1 MRKIF
6 VTLAALS
13 VSLMFLFGAEATPLQ
28 QRLRAHVDTLC
39 SEELAGR
46 KAGSREG
53 RRAGDYVAEIFGEVG
68 LVAWKGAE
76 LQHPFEVP
84 FPKREFCNI
93 VGCIEGSA
101 KDSYIVVGA
110 HYDHLGTNRKGKVF
124 WGADDN
130 ASGVA
135 VLLEVARELTRSEY
149 KPSHTIVFAA
159 FDAEELGLFGSRDLA
174 ELFPEG
180 GVKAMINMDMVGR
193 LDEGSLDIEG
203 TGTLAGS
210 REVVLSLGNKYGIKS
225 APKEFES
232 KLLLGTD
239 TDAFA
244 KSGCATLS
252 LTTGLHK
259 DYHKPSD
266 TAEKIDFEGL
276 ERITLFAGELVR
288 SIDSNREIVP
298 TGKVAR
304 KHRTGVNTLSAG
316 VSFAFGSNRYH
327 FSDGGY
333 EGVDAGAWN
342 IGGTLQYTFK
352 YIGIRTGVGY
362 ERLKAMVPSRKD
374 DLHSKAQTITH
385 DYLTIPLDVVLKTE
399 GVTCGYVA
407 VGGYFSVALGSH
419 IGSERLNHTTI
430 DKTPC
435 EWGWQWSLG
444 GRIGDLT
451 IEATNRYALSAVYTS
466 QATTLNHTAL
476 CTLGWYF

>member
-1 MRKIF
+1 M
-6 VTLAALS
+6 TLAALS

-53 RRAGDYVAEIFGEVG
+53 RRAGDYVAEVFGEVG
-68 LVAWKGAE
+68 LVAWEGAE
-76 LQHPFEVP
+76 LRHPFEVP
-84 FPKREFCNI
+84 FPKREYCNI
-93 VGCIEGSA
+93 VGCIVGST

-110 HYDHLGTNRKGKVF
+110 HYDHLGTNQWGKVR

-135 VLLEVARELTRSEY
+135 VLLEVARELTQSEY
-149 KPSHTIVFAA
+149 KPTHTIVFAA
-159 FDAEELGLFGSRDLA
+159 FDAEELGLLGSRDLA

-180 GVKAMINMDMVGR
+180 SVRAMINMDMVGR
-193 LDEGSLDIEG
+193 LSEGSLDVEG
-203 TGTLAGS
+203 TGTLAGA
-210 REVVLSLGNKYGIKS
+210 EEIILALGAEHHINI

-244 KSGCATLS
+244 KRGCATLS

-276 ERITLFAGELVR
+276 ERITLFASELVKG
-288 SIDSNREIVP
+288 IDGRREMAP
-298 TGKVAR
+298 TGRVAR

-327 FSDGGY
+327 FSEGGY
-333 EGVDAGAWN
+333 EGVEAGAWSL
-342 IGGTLQYTFK
+342 GGTLQYTLK
-352 YIGIRTGVGY
+352 YVGIRTGVGY
-362 ERLKAMVPSRKD
+362 ERLKAMVPSQSG
-374 DLHSKAQTITH
+374 DLHSGAQTIAH

-419 IGSERLNHTTI
+419 IGTERLNHATI
-430 DKTPC
+430 NKSPC

-451 IEATNRYALSAVYTS
+451 IEATNRYALSTVYTS
-466 QATTLNHTAL
+466 PTTTLNYTTL